1 MKNIINNLN
10 EILVSLGVIASGIAG
25 IFAWKRKRKKDKV
38 EVRFQIDKEYEKRV
52 VELSE
57 INSKLH
63 ETVFDKTSE
72 AAKYKLILIQ
82 LPVDC
87 PECAECIKK
96 ITTKL
101 WKM

>member
-1 MKNIINNLN
+1 MKTILSHIN
-10 EILVSLGVIASGIAG
+10 EILIALGTLGTLG
-25 IFAWKRKRKKDKV
+25 GGWFAWKRKTKKDKV

>member
-1 MKNIINNLN
+1 MKTILSHIN
-10 EILVSLGVIASGIAG
+10 EILIALGTIGG
-25 IFAWKRKRKKDKV
+25 LGGGWFAWKRKTKKDKV

>member
-1 MKNIINNLN
+1 METILSHIN
-10 EILVSLGVIASGIAG
+10 EILIALGAIGSLGGG
-25 IFAWKRKRKKDKV
+25 WFAWKRKTKKDKV